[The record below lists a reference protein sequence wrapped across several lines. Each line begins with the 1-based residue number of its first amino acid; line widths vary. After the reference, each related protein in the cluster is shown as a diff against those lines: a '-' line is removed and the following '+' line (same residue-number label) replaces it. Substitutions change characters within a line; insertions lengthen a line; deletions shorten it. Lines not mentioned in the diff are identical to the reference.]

1 MADYLHGAYSEISAI
16 GTRVADEAR
25 NAMVYIGTAPV
36 QQIAGGAD
44 NVNKPV
50 LVRNIAEARK
60 YFGYSDDFASY
71 TLCEA
76 MHVHFEKKGVGP
88 LVLINVLDPEN
99 ASIKSSTQTSTSLTP
114 SGGKVTIANAE
125 NIIVDTIT
133 IQGKTKGTD
142 FDTSYDFAKK
152 ILTIYELT
160 SGGLGSSALTVKYYT
175 VTPASVTDA
184 MVAGTTDDLG
194 TNTGVYAVKDVY
206 PLTGYI
212 PSFIICP
219 GFSSHPTVHAAMV
232 AVSQKINSHWD
243 AYLFTDIPIVDGET
257 AITIATAATW
267 KNTNGYNQP
276 NETTHFP
283 LAKDADGTIYH
294 LSVLRAANMQQLLID
309 QDGIPYR
316 SASNTALETVENVFF
331 GADRTGIV
339 IDDDIINR
347 YLNKNGIAS
356 AAFIGGRWALWGAHS
371 ADYTAS
377 NTDYISASETAC
389 MMLYY
394 LGNDFQARR
403 QFDVDKPM
411 TRNDLRTIVAE
422 EQARLDA
429 LVSIGALLQGRIEF
443 DASENQESDLVNGD
457 FAFSFN
463 ITTTPLAKSLTARV
477 KWTDEGFVTYYE
489 SLAA

>member
-1 MADYLHGAYSEISAI
+1 MAEYLHGAYSEISVVS
-16 GTRVADEAR
+16 TRVADEAR

-36 QQIAGGAD
+36 QQVAGGAN
-44 NVNKPV
+44 NVNKPI

-88 LVLINVLDPEN
+88 LVLINVLDPAN
-99 ASIKSSTQTSTSLTP
+99 SNIKSDSQNTASLTP
-114 SGGKVTIANAE
+114 TGGKVTIANAE
-125 NIIVDTIT
+125 NIIVDTVTIT
-133 IQGKTKGTD
+133 GKTKGTD

-160 SGGLGSSALTVKYYT
+160 SGSLGTSALTIKYYT
-175 VTPASVTDA
+175 VNPAAVTDA
-184 MVAGTTDDLG
+184 MVVGTTDDVG

-219 GFSSHPTVHAAMV
+219 GFSSHPTVHTAMV
-232 AVSQKINSHWD
+232 NVSKKINSHWD
-243 AYLFTDIPIVDGET
+243 AYLFTDIPIIDNDT

-294 LSVLRAANMQQLLID
+294 LSVLRAANMQQLLIE

-316 SASNTALETVENVFF
+316 SASNTALETVENVYF

-339 IDDDIINR
+339 IDDDIVNR

-356 AAFIGGRWALWGAHS
+356 AAYIGGRWALWGAHS
-371 ADYTAS
+371 ADYSAS
-377 NTDYISASETAC
+377 NTDYISVSETAR

-429 LVSIGALLQGRIEF
+429 LVSIGALLQGTIEF
-443 DASENQESDLVNGD
+443 DASENQNSDLVNGD

-477 KWTDEGFVTYYE
+477 KWTDDGFVTYYE
-489 SLAA
+489 SMTA